1 MRLLNFAAGGN
12 RPAIDDVPVADDD
25 ELVGKVHG
33 RADVVRN
40 DLDAIANPE
49 PGLTAGKHD
58 DAMFFAESSNGRSWM
73 SNDEAVTGV
82 AGAGIEGQRFE
93 PASIMAR

>member
-1 MRLLNFAAGGN
+1 MRLSHFAASGN
-12 RPAIDDVPVADDD
+12 RPVIDDKSVADDD

-40 DLDAIANPE
+40 DLEAIANLK

-58 DAMFFAESSNGRSWM
+58 DAMFFAESSNGCGWVP
-73 SNDEAVTGV
+73 NDEAVARV
-82 AGAGIEGQRFE
+82 AGAGIER
-93 PASIMAR
+93 